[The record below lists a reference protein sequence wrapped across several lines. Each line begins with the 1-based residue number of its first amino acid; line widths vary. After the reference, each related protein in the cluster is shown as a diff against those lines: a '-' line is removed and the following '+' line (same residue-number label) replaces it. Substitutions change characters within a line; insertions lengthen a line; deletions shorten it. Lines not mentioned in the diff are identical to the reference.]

1 MRLVLAT
8 MSLSSTTSTGGYISE
23 KLFLPSAIWR
33 TTQGAGAATKLVAL
47 ETKVRMLD
55 LLSNGLDGVDKAGRG
70 LLLVPIESA
79 NATAVARQEADR
91 FARELD
97 SFEGLAEGVQS
108 TLAKKLGPGVV
119 GGTASMSAPNGGGGR
134 KGSAASFASWSSKL
148 SHSLNRVTNGNSL
161 VDSQAAYVDAIA
173 KVFKHAQ
180 CIDEHLA
187 TVLQGARSPDHD
199 SPYDLLDRNLR
210 LHVERYLRRCSDFFG
225 HVVCRF
231 VLQDVGV
238 LLDKCV
244 KRGGAWLSAD

>member
-1 MRLVLAT
+1 MSAGLANPPPDASSPASRETALSIPPPRRPFHLMRLVLAT

-134 KGSAASFASWSSKL
+134 KGSAVRCRLFT
-148 SHSLNRVTNGNSL
+148 R
-161 VDSQAAYVDAIA
+161 
-173 KVFKHAQ
+173 
-180 CIDEHLA
+180 IDLFE
-187 TVLQGARSPDHD
+187 
-199 SPYDLLDRNLR
+199 
-210 LHVERYLRRCSDFFG
+210 C
-225 HVVCRF
+225 
-231 VLQDVGV
+231 
-238 LLDKCV
+238 
-244 KRGGAWLSAD
+244 